1 MKETMRK
8 VLTTIHAAS
17 EIIVD
22 YQRDKAF
29 RDYPVTILAL
39 AITSMCRW
47 GIEQLEKEEGPEPP
61 QE

>member
-1 MKETMRK
+1 MEKTMRK
-8 VLTTIHAAS
+8 VLTTIQAS
-17 EIIVD
+17 AEIIVD

-47 GIEQLEKEEGPEPP
+47 GMEQLEKEEAPENPA
-61 QE
+61 

>member
-1 MKETMRK
+1 MEKTMRK
-8 VLTTIHAAS
+8 VLTTIQAS
-17 EIIVD
+17 AEIIVD

-47 GIEQLEKEEGPEPP
+47 GMEQLEKEEAPEDHR
-61 QE
+61 